1 MRSSASVTFHY
12 KEEICILTS
21 ASFAT
26 QKTPLTK
33 WMQAEWRRNPNRATK
48 SNQNLIWA
56 ARSKWNLSL
65 RLLAVLLIVIQRFS
79 ASRSS
84 SRLACNCAHTF
95 IYFRAGWNNHP
106 FQNQKERTIEEGA
119 LPWYFLAVAV
129 QLTYLQ
135 LMTIFCDRMSLDLR
149 GTKFLFEGNMLVPE
163 ATAETLGME
172 NGDEID
178 AMLQQIGGDR
188 VWFEI
193 NLFCTAATATNA
205 KKIATNAK
213 TTATYATTTTTATQC
228 AIHLWHLPSRALM
241 ANKIRLVTRT
251 KLALSPWV
259 SK

>member
-1 MRSSASVTFHY
+1 M
-12 KEEICILTS
+12 
-21 ASFAT
+21 
-26 QKTPLTK
+26 
-33 WMQAEWRRNPNRATK
+33 
-48 SNQNLIWA
+48 
-56 ARSKWNLSL
+56 
-65 RLLAVLLIVIQRFS
+65 LLIVIQRFS

-119 LPWYFLAVAV
+119 LPYYFLAVAV

-188 VWFEI
+188 V
-193 NLFCTAATATNA
+193 
-205 KKIATNAK
+205 
-213 TTATYATTTTTATQC
+213 
-228 AIHLWHLPSRALM
+228 
-241 ANKIRLVTRT
+241 
-251 KLALSPWV
+251 
-259 SK
+259 